1 MRPNR
6 KFIITYTTGNN
17 TTQVTINFS
26 ITYFDTISV
35 SNSIY
40 LIGGLSDGIASKDIR
55 RFKNGEWSKYGELLN
70 ARYGHQSI
78 PVNNGSILVCGGF
91 SFTPPP

>member
-1 MRPNR
+1 M
-6 KFIITYTTGNN
+6 
-17 TTQVTINFS
+17 TIYFS
-26 ITYFDTISV
+26 ITYYDTISV

-40 LIGGLSDGIASKDIR
+40 LIGGLSDGIASKGIA
-55 RFKNGEWSKYGELLN
+55 RFKNGEWSKHGELLN

-78 PVNNGSILVCGGF
+78 NNNGSILVCGGF